1 MKLSK
6 NKTIDQIVRQLIE
19 SSNKSQNHINST
31 QLFLT

>member
-1 MKLSK
+1 MMKLFK

-19 SSNKSQNHINST
+19 SSNKSQNHNST